1 MNLFQQLLMRRL
13 CSEAPAEGG
22 DGGGGG
28 PAATANSSAAPA
40 GDAANPAGTPAE
52 GGAAATD
59 VADKPAIEAV
69 AKTEAELAAEKEATE
84 KANKEKKESGAPEK
98 YEFKA
103 PTEGQDIDAEALA
116 TFEPV
121 ARELGLSQEQAQ
133 KLVDIYGKDIVPKLE
148 QKQAEAWQ
156 KQTEQWGNDVRADK
170 EIGGDKLTANIGM
183 AQKALD
189 QFGTPELRT
198 YLEQTGLGNHP
209 DLVRCFMKV
218 GKSMGEDSMVMSG
231 NGGQR
236 SAAEVLYGNK

>member
-1 MNLFQQLLMRRL
+1 MSLFQRLLMRRL
-13 CSEAPAEGG
+13 YSEASAEGG
-22 DGGGGG
+22 DGGGGS
-28 PAATANSSAAPA
+28 AATTDATTGDVANPA
-40 GDAANPAGTPAE
+40 TPDEGDAATVDKTTDEPA
-52 GGAAATD
+52 
-59 VADKPAIEAV
+59 
-69 AKTEAELAAEKEATE
+69 AKTEAELAAEKEAAE
-84 KANKEKKESGAPEK
+84 KEKKESGAPDK

-133 KLVDIYGKDIVPKLE
+133 KLVDIYGKDIVPKLQ

-156 KQTEQWGNDVRADK
+156 QQTEQWGNDVKADK

-209 DLVRCFMKV
+209 DLVRFCVKI
-218 GKSMGEDSMVMSG
+218 GKSMGEDSMVMASS
-231 NGGQR
+231 GGQR

>member
-1 MNLFQQLLMRRL
+1 MNLFQQILARRL
-13 CSEAPAEGG
+13 CTEVTTEG
-22 DGGGGG
+22 DAGGGS
-28 PAATANSSAAPA
+28 PAAADPSATPA
-40 GDAANPAGTPAE
+40 GETPAASTPTD
-52 GGAAATD
+52 GNAAATD
-59 VADKPAIEAV
+59 AAGKTNDDAA

-103 PTEGQDIDAEALA
+103 PEEGQDLDAEALA

-133 KLVDIYGKDIVPKLE
+133 KLVDIYGKDIVPKLQ

-156 KQTEQWGNDVRADK
+156 KQTEQWGNDVKADK

-209 DLVRCFMKV
+209 DLVRFCVKI
-218 GKSMGEDSMVMSG
+218 GKSMGEDSMVMASS
-231 NGGQR
+231 GGQR

>member
-1 MNLFQQLLMRRL
+1 MNLFQRLLMRRL

-22 DGGGGG
+22 DGGGGSAVTTDAS
-28 PAATANSSAAPA
+28 AATTV
-40 GDAANPAGTPAE
+40 DATKPAGTPAD
-52 GGAAATD
+52 GDAAATD
-59 VADKPAIEAV
+59 AVDKTAAEPG

-98 YEFKA
+98 YEFTA
-103 PTEGQDIDAEALA
+103 PAEGQDIDAEALA

-133 KLVDIYGKDIVPKLE
+133 KLVDIYGKDIVPKLQ

-156 KQTEQWGNDVRADK
+156 QQTEQWGNDVKADK

-209 DLVRCFMKV
+209 DLVRFCVKI
-218 GKSMGEDSMVMSG
+218 GKSMGEDSMVMAG

>member
-13 CSEAPAEGG
+13 CSEASVEG
-22 DGGGGG
+22 DAGGGG
-28 PAATANSSAAPA
+28 PAATTDASATTTV
-40 GDAANPAGTPAE
+40 DVTDPAGTPAE
-52 GGAAATD
+52 GD
-59 VADKPAIEAV
+59 ADKTAAEPG

-103 PTEGQDIDAEALA
+103 TAEGQDLDAEALA

-133 KLVDIYGKDIVPKLE
+133 KLVDIYGKDIVPKLQ

-156 KQTEQWGNDVRADK
+156 QQTEQWGNDVKADK

-209 DLVRCFMKV
+209 DLVRFCVKI
-218 GKSMGEDSMVMSG
+218 GKSMGEDSMVMAA

>member
-13 CSEAPAEGG
+13 CSEASVEG
-22 DGGGGG
+22 DAGGGG
-28 PAATANSSAAPA
+28 PAATTDASASAAT
-40 GDAANPAGTPAE
+40 DATNSAETPAE
-52 GGAAATD
+52 GDA
-59 VADKPAIEAV
+59 ADKPAAEPG

-103 PTEGQDIDAEALA
+103 TAEGQDLDAEALA

-156 KQTEQWGNDVRADK
+156 QQTEQWGNDVRADK

-209 DLVRCFMKV
+209 DLVRCFMKI
-218 GKSMGEDSMVMSG
+218 GKSMGEDSMVMAG

>member
-13 CSEAPAEGG
+13 CSEASVEG
-22 DGGGGG
+22 DAGGGG
-28 PAATANSSAAPA
+28 PAATTDASAATTV
-40 GDAANPAGTPAE
+40 DVTDPAGTPAE
-52 GGAAATD
+52 GD
-59 VADKPAIEAV
+59 ADKPAAEQG

-103 PTEGQDIDAEALA
+103 TAEGQDLDAEALA

-133 KLVDIYGKDIVPKLE
+133 KLVDIYGKDIVPKLQ

-156 KQTEQWGNDVRADK
+156 QQTEQWGNDVKADK

-209 DLVRCFMKV
+209 DLVRFCVKI
-218 GKSMGEDSMVMSG
+218 GKSMGEDSMVMAA

>member
-28 PAATANSSAAPA
+28 PAATPDTSAATA
-40 GDAANPAGTPAE
+40 GDVTNPADTPAE
-52 GGAAATD
+52 GDA
-59 VADKPAIEAV
+59 ADKPAAEPG
-69 AKTEAELAAEKEATE
+69 AKTEAEIAAEKEATE

-103 PTEGQDIDAEALA
+103 TAEGQDLDAEALA

-156 KQTEQWGNDVRADK
+156 QQTEQWVMTS
-170 EIGGDKLTANIGM
+170 ELT
-183 AQKALD
+183 K
-189 QFGTPELRT
+189 
-198 YLEQTGLGNHP
+198 
-209 DLVRCFMKV
+209 
-218 GKSMGEDSMVMSG
+218 
-231 NGGQR
+231 R
-236 SAAEVLYGNK
+236 SVVTS

>member
-28 PAATANSSAAPA
+28 PAATANSSAAPV
-40 GDAANPAGTPAE
+40 GDATNPTGTPAE
-52 GGAAATD
+52 GDAAATD
-59 VADKPAIEAV
+59 AADKPATETA

-103 PTEGQDIDAEALA
+103 PAEGQDIDAEALA

-148 QKQAEAWQ
+148 QKRAEAWQ

-218 GKSMGEDSMVMSG
+218 GKSMGEDSMVMASS
-231 NGGQR
+231 GGQR

>member
-1 MNLFQQLLMRRL
+1 MNLFQRLLMRRL
-13 CSEAPAEGG
+13 CSEVSTEGDAGGGAPAAIDPNAAPTGET
-22 DGGGGG
+22 
-28 PAATANSSAAPA
+28 PAASATAE
-40 GDAANPAGTPAE
+40 AE
-52 GGAAATD
+52 AAAEKKTD
-59 VADKPAIEAV
+59 DPT

-103 PTEGQDIDAEALA
+103 PEEGQDLDAEALA

-133 KLVDIYGKDIVPKLE
+133 KLVDIYGKDIVPKL
-148 QKQAEAWQ
+148 QQQQAEAWQ
-156 KQTEQWGNDVRADK
+156 KQTEQWGNDVKADK

-209 DLVRCFMKV
+209 DLVRFCVKI
-218 GKSMGEDSMVMSG
+218 GKSMGEDSMVMASS
-231 NGGQR
+231 GGQR